1 MLSNQKLL
9 YVDLLK
15 RTLIDLNSANSFE
28 YLPINEIQRTK
39 TSFFLE
45 PLNRLLKFAN
55 FVICKQRLVNENN
68 RINGAD
74 WPANAFTMIGLK
86 RLNNIEFCINSILDD
101 NIEGDL
107 IETGVWRGGAT
118 IFMQAMLKLNGVENK
133 KVWVADSF
141 RGLPKPDIKNF
152 SQDKGL
158 NLYKIKLLNVSLEK
172 VKQNFE
178 KYNLLDENVI
188 FLKGWFKDT
197 LPNAPIEKL
206 SLLRLDGDLY
216 ESTIQS
222 LQYLYPKLS
231 VGGYVIIDD
240 YNSIVNCKQAVIDY
254 RSNNQIN
261 EKIIEIDAEG
271 VYWRKEK

>member
-158 NLYKIKLLNVSLEK
+158 NLYKIKLLNVSVEK